1 MVNAGSKAKNQIYF
15 DNASTSFPKPE
26 EVYKAL
32 DNYARKAV
40 NPGRGTYRQSV
51 NCAQDIFE
59 ARCAI
64 ANYLGLDN
72 PERLAFTSGCTDSL
86 NKSILGINWQA
97 GDVVLHSALEH
108 NAVMRPLR
116 RLEKK
121 IGIKLEALLYR
132 RGKIVDIDYLKRRLK
147 SAKPRLVVL
156 CAASN
161 VTGEVLDSRVYQL
174 LADSGVDVIIDAAQ
188 SAGHVRPMIY
198 SRTLWC
204 ASGHKGLL
212 GFPGVGL
219 LYVAKDAEL
228 EPIFCGGTGSKSE
241 DLEMPDFF
249 PDRLESGTLPGP
261 SIASLKAGV
270 DWLSARKPKELAAHD
285 LKLSLL
291 FLNWLSQQN
300 KLELVGV
307 NQEDLKDMLRQ
318 AENDPS
324 SFTRLPIYLV
334 NAKGMSA
341 ALLADRLDSHYNIAV
356 RHGLQCAMLAHK
368 NLGTLE
374 SGAVRISFGPLNTED
389 EVEFLCQSLE
399 RICA

>member
-1 MVNAGSKAKNQIYF
+1 
-15 DNASTSFPKPE
+15 
-26 EVYKAL
+26 
-32 DNYARKAV
+32 
-40 NPGRGTYRQSV
+40 
-51 NCAQDIFE
+51 
-59 ARCAI
+59 
-64 ANYLGLDN
+64 
-72 PERLAFTSGCTDSL
+72 
-86 NKSILGINWQA
+86 
-97 GDVVLHSALEH
+97 
-108 NAVMRPLR
+108 
-116 RLEKK
+116 
-121 IGIKLEALLYR
+121 
-132 RGKIVDIDYLKRRLK
+132 
-147 SAKPRLVVL
+147 
-156 CAASN
+156 
-161 VTGEVLDSRVYQL
+161 
-174 LADSGVDVIIDAAQ
+174 
-188 SAGHVRPMIY
+188 
-198 SRTLWC
+198 
-204 ASGHKGLL
+204 
-212 GFPGVGL
+212 
-219 LYVAKDAEL
+219 
-228 EPIFCGGTGSKSE
+228 
-241 DLEMPDFF
+241 
-249 PDRLESGTLPGP
+249 
-261 SIASLKAGV
+261 LKAGV